1 MYYLYNFLAV
11 MLLIFLYCLISS
23 GAISGKKDFP
33 AASARAWALFVTMKS
48 QPLHTRIVSGSTGP
62 A

>member
-23 GAISGKKDFP
+23 GAISGKRISP
-33 AASARAWALFVTMKS
+33 
-48 QPLHTRIVSGSTGP
+48 PLPPEHGLYS
-62 A
+62 

>member
-11 MLLIFLYCLISS
+11 MLLIFFVLPYFIWRYFRE
-23 GAISGKKDFP
+23 KDFP

-48 QPLHTRIVSGSTGP
+48 QLLHTRIVSGSTGP